1 MRSVELVWF
10 KRDLRIHDHAPLSTA
25 AASSMQRGSCVLP
38 IYVIEDDY
46 WQQAD
51 VSVRQYDFLR
61 ESLNDL
67 RTALAQL
74 GQPLQLFQ
82 GEVVTIL
89 SQLRRKHHIQS
100 LHSHEETG
108 NGWTFARDRSVKT
121 WCREHSIAWH
131 QYRQFGVVRGLRERR
146 QWAMQWE
153 ALMTAPVIQ
162 APGSLAYF
170 TLANQDGCL
179 ESVPAFPGK
188 TEHGPIGGGSIARD
202 LDHYYAQGG
211 RAHARQLLH
220 SFFTQ
225 RGREYSS
232 KMSSPNTAER
242 ACSRLSAHLSLGTIS
257 LREVSQMARKHKERA
272 MASATASP
280 WPRAINS
287 FVARLHWHCHFIQ
300 KLESEPAIE
309 FHNINI
315 GYDGLRDNK
324 NDARL
329 VAAWARGETGW
340 PFVDACMRMLN
351 ATGWI
356 NFRMRAMLMS
366 VSSYQ
371 LWQHWREPG
380 LHLARQ
386 FVDYEPGIHWSQV
399 QMQSG
404 VTGINIPR
412 IYNPIKQSQDQD
424 PGGDFIRRWIP
435 QLDNVPKEF
444 IHQPWLLPLSAQQRF
459 GVIIGQ
465 DYPPPICDHIQAARE
480 AKAKLTSWRAKSQ
493 MQELNAA
500 VLRKHGSKKRTVKRP
515 KRQVSP
521 QIDLFGSHRD
531 AGSK

>member
-1 MRSVELVWF
+1 MTTIDLVWF
-10 KRDLRIHDHAPLSTA
+10 KRDLRIHDHAPLSIA
-25 AASSMQRGSCVLP
+25 AASTAERGSRFLP
-38 IYVIEDDY
+38 IYVIENGY
-46 WQQAD
+46 WQQPD

-61 ESLNDL
+61 ESLHDL
-67 RTALAQL
+67 RTALALL
-74 GQPLQLFQ
+74 GQPLQIFQ

-89 SQLRRKHHIQS
+89 SQLRERHHIHAI
-100 LHSHEETG
+100 HSHEETG
-108 NGWTFARDRSVKT
+108 NGWTFARDRAVKL
-121 WCREHSIAWH
+121 WCMTHSIEWH

-146 QWAMQWE
+146 QWSTQWE

-188 TEHGPIGGGSIARD
+188 TEHGPIGGGSIARE
-202 LDHYYAQGG
+202 LDQYCARGG
-211 RAHARQLLH
+211 RANARQLLH

-225 RGREYSS
+225 RGRDYSL
-232 KMSSPNTAER
+232 KMSSPNTAEQ

-257 LREVSQMARKHKERA
+257 LREVSQMAGKYKERA

-300 KLESEPAIE
+300 KLESEPALE
-309 FHNINI
+309 FQNINE
-315 GYDGLRDNK
+315 GYNGMRDAK
-324 NDARL
+324 NDDRL
-329 VAAWARGETGW
+329 TAAWARGETGW

-366 VSSYQ
+366 ISSYQ

-424 PGGDFIRRWIP
+424 PQGCFIRKWIP
-435 QLDNVPKEF
+435 QLRRIPHEF
-444 IHQPWLLPLSAQQRF
+444 VHQPWLLSTTAQQQF
-459 GVIIGQ
+459 GVSIGL
-465 DYPPPICDHIQAARE
+465 DYPAPVRDHIQAARE
-480 AKAKLTSWRAKSQ
+480 AKAKITAWRAQ
-493 MQELNAA
+493 PHMQSLNAA
-500 VLRKHGSKKRTVKRP
+500 VLRKHGSQKN
-515 KRQVSP
+515 RQRNAKPTLSP
-521 QIDLFGSHRD
+521 QQDFFL
-531 AGSK
+531 